1 MNLNEP
7 VTALKG
13 IGGKSAEKFAQAGI
27 STIGDLIGYYPV
39 RYEKYDEPGMPG
51 ELTDGRI
58 AAVCG
63 FIEKQLTVKRSGRGQ
78 ITAGKIISGEGA
90 VQVMWFNMPY
100 LRAGLKPGVMKVFRG
115 RVSQKGRRI
124 ILLQPQVFDPEVYA
138 EKTKA
143 LQPVYPLV
151 KGLTENMLRKAI
163 SQALEMTGGGPDHL
177 PDGIREKYKVSV
189 LPFAIEQIHFPT
201 SMHELVIARER
212 LVFDEFLLFLMGIR
226 RIRENTAAI
235 CHEYEMERSL
245 FTEQAIRS
253 LPFELTGAQKRVWAD
268 IEKEMTGRRVMTRLV
283 QGDVGSGKT
292 IVAFLALLMCA
303 GNGRQGALMVP
314 TEVLARQHYEAFC
327 ALTERSG
334 INCRCVLLTGSMKAA
349 EKREAYA
356 MIASGEAVVIIGTHA
371 LVQEKLS
378 FNNLSLV
385 ITDEQHRFGVRQ
397 RETLFGKGEMP
408 HTLVMSATPIPR
420 TLAVILFGDL
430 EISVIDELPSN
441 RLPIK
446 NCVVGTGYRPSAYQF
461 ITGQVRAG
469 HQAYV
474 VCPMVDESEVV
485 EAENVMEY
493 SRKLSEALP
502 EDITVGVLHGQMKSA
517 QKNKIMESFLSGEI
531 KVLVSTTVIEVGV
544 DVPNATVMMIENA
557 ERFGLAQLHQ
567 LRGRVGRGSAQSYCI
582 MICTDDKEDVR
593 KRLEVMN
600 RSNDGFEIARE
611 DLKMRGP
618 GDLFGIR
625 QHGEVSFL
633 LGDIYQDADVLQRAY
648 TASGEIL
655 AKLHESTPPEYQL
668 LTEKLTS
675 YMDNGMKNLNI

>member
-7 VTALKG
+7 ITILKG
-13 IGGKSAEKFAQAGI
+13 IGEKSAERFAQAGI
-27 STIGDLIGYYPV
+27 RTIGDLISYYPV

-51 ELTDGRI
+51 DLTDGRI

-63 FIEKQLTVKRSGRGQ
+63 FIEKQLTVRRSGRMQ
-78 ITAGKIISGEGA
+78 ITAGKIITGDKA
-90 VQVMWFNMPY
+90 VSVTWFNMPY
-100 LRAGLKPGVMKVFRG
+100 LRSGLKPGVTRVFRG
-115 RVSQKGRRI
+115 RISRKGNRTV
-124 ILLQPQVFDPEVYA
+124 LVQPQVFDTEIYA

-163 SQALEMTGGGPDHL
+163 SQAIEISGGGADPL
-177 PDGIREKYKVSV
+177 PGDIREKYKVSV
-189 LPFAIEQIHFPT
+189 RSFAMEQIHFPT

-226 RIRENTAAI
+226 KIRENTKTL
-235 CHEYEMERSL
+235 CHGYEMERSPL
-245 FTEQAIRS
+245 TDQAVRS
-253 LPFELTGAQKRVWAD
+253 LPFELTGAQKRVWSD
-268 IEKEMTGRRVMTRLV
+268 IEKEMTGRQVMTRLI

-292 IVAFLALLMCA
+292 IVAFLALLMCV
-303 GNGRQGALMVP
+303 GNNRQGALMVP
-314 TEVLARQHYEAFC
+314 TEVLARQHYDAFC

-334 INCRCVLLTGSMKAA
+334 IDCPCVLLTGSMKAA
-349 EKREAYA
+349 DKREAYA
-356 MIASGEAVVIIGTHA
+356 KIASGEVKVIIGTHA

-397 RETLFGKGEMP
+397 RETLYGKGEMP

-430 EISVIDELPSN
+430 EISVIDELPSS

-446 NCVVGTGYRPSAYQF
+446 NCVVGPGFRQSAYQF
-461 ITGQVRAG
+461 IIGQVRMG

-474 VCPMVDESEVV
+474 VCPMVDESEMV
-485 EAENVMEY
+485 EAENVTEY
-493 SRKLSEALP
+493 GRKLYEVFP
-502 EDITVGVLHGQMKSA
+502 EEITVGVLHGQMKSA
-517 QKNKIMESFLSGEI
+517 LKNKIMESFLSGDI

-582 MICTDDKEDVR
+582 MICTDDREEVR

-625 QHGEVSFL
+625 QHGEASFL

-648 TASGEIL
+648 PASGEIL
-655 AKLHESTPPEYQL
+655 AKLHESIPPEYQL
-668 LTEKLTS
+668 LMEKLTS